1 MQSLVQP
8 HPTPAGS
15 TAPPVPNAVVPPDD
29 IKRGLAD
36 SGATG
41 PITTKQ
47 TDFLAVALAARG
59 RGFTWIVPVDDK
71 APLRRK
77 WLKYNVTRTLTE
89 LKLMAAEFRHR
100 DVGIVLKGHAGSIFV
115 WDIDKEGVTE
125 RMKLETGNSLP
136 ETYVVQSRPETAP
149 HKRHVYF
156 TQSEYFASQFQ
167 KQVNAGD
174 YDLKGFGG
182 GQVVAEGC
190 SRKDTGE
197 IRIGNGIAVCG
208 IPDWLTDWLKK
219 DSSVLVAQI
228 TTNKREDAKALA
240 RLRAGDLVP
249 TGNRTLFLANL
260 ASRLF
265 ENRVNRKLI
274 LEAVTQQCRE
284 FCEDG
289 VAWAASSAGKKKLRS
304 IANDATFRQKRVNPV
319 NPVYLRPKCNGSK
332 LTEGPDARRVR
343 ETAGR
348 VAEIKGFPD
357 SIPAVEVYR
366 RLGLD
371 KESRAAQ
378 SQVSRDM
385 KTGGFAARRVNRQWV
400 WERAKRLRPAG
411 RQTADSIAG
420 ARVTGEIAGG

>member
-1 MQSLVQP
+1 MTL
-8 HPTPAGS
+8 TK
-15 TAPPVPNAVVPPDD
+15 PPDFF
-29 IKRGLAD
+29 
-36 SGATG
+36 S
-41 PITTKQ
+41 
-47 TDFLAVALAARG
+47 VALAARD
-59 RGFTWIVPVDDK
+59 RGFSWIVPVDDK
-71 APLRRK
+71 APLRRS

-89 LKLMAAEFRHR
+89 LNVMAAEFPHR

-115 WDIDKEGVTE
+115 WDIDREGVTE
-125 RMKLETGNSLP
+125 RMELETGKSLP
-136 ETYVVQSRPETAP
+136 ETYVVQSRPVTAP

-156 TQSEYFASQFQ
+156 TQSDYFASQFR

-190 SRKDTGE
+190 PRKDTGE
-197 IRIGNGIAVCG
+197 IRTGNGLPVAD

-219 DSSVLVAQI
+219 DSNVLVAAI
-228 TTNKREDAKALA
+228 NAKKRADGKALA
-240 RLRAGDLVP
+240 RRQTGDMVP
-249 TGNRTLFLANL
+249 TGRRTLFLTNL

-265 ENRVNRKLI
+265 ENRVSRKLI

-304 IANDATFRQKRVNPV
+304 IANDATFRHKRV
-319 NPVYLRPKCNGSK
+319 NPVYLRPLRSNGLK
-332 LTEGPDARRVR
+332 VTEGADARRVR

-348 VAEIKGFPD
+348 VPDITRFPD

-371 KESRAAQ
+371 KDSRAAQ
-378 SQVSRDM
+378 CQVSRDL
-385 KTGGFAARRVNRQWV
+385 KSAGFAARRVNNHWV
-400 WERAKRLRPAG
+400 TVLNYATALTSQICRRELGLLPTEFRFAPHG
-411 RQTADSIAG
+411 RSK
-420 ARVTGEIAGG
+420 

>member
-1 MQSLVQP
+1 MTRPS
-8 HPTPAGS
+8 
-15 TAPPVPNAVVPPDD
+15 
-29 IKRGLAD
+29 R
-36 SGATG
+36 ATG
-41 PITTKQ
+41 TKS
-47 TDFLAVALAARG
+47 TDFLSVALAARQ

-71 APLRRK
+71 APLRRS

-89 LKLMAAEFRHR
+89 LNLMAEEFPHR

-115 WDIDKEGVTE
+115 WDIDREGVTG
-125 RMKLETGNSLP
+125 RMEQETGHRLP

-156 TQSEYFASQFQ
+156 RQTEYFASVFQ
-167 KQVNAGD
+167 KQVYAGD

-190 SRKDTGE
+190 VRKDTGE
-197 IRIGNGIAVCG
+197 VRVGNGLPVCD
-208 IPDWLTDWLKK
+208 IPAWLTDWLKK

-249 TGNRTLFLANL
+249 TGNRTLFLTNL

-265 ENRVNRKLI
+265 ENRVSRKLI

-304 IANDATFRQKRVNPV
+304 IANDATFRHKRV
-319 NPVYLRPKCNGSK
+319 NPVYLRPPKSNGSK
-332 LTEGPDARRVR
+332 ITEGADARRVR

-348 VAEIKGFPD
+348 VAEISGFPD

-378 SQVSRDM
+378 SQVSRDL
-385 KTGGFAARRVNRQWV
+385 KSAGFAARRVNRQWV
-400 WERAKRLRPAG
+400 WERAKQPKQLTPSG
-411 RQTADSIAG
+411 SQTADSTAG
-420 ARVTGEIAGG
+420 AQVTGEMAGG